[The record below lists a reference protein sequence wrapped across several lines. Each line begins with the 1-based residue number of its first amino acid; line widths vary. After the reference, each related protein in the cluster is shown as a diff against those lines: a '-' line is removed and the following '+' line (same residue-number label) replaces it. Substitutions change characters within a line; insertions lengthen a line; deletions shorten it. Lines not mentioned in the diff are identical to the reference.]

1 MKKFEVETFG
11 KWILAGEHSVL
22 RGSPALVFPLK
33 SRGLR
38 LRYEE
43 TADPLKLHL
52 VGSHGA
58 EMEFLFWA
66 VLERAGDLLKVPRAA
81 MRGNLTLESTLPV
94 GAGLGASAAFC
105 VAMSRWF
112 RSMDWLKLED
122 IGEFAVTLE
131 NLFHGESS
139 GVDVAVAMTG
149 EGLHF
154 ERSGYKYA
162 LAPAWSP
169 RLYISS
175 CGQRGLTSDCV
186 RKVKEL
192 IAANPKKGRELDER
206 MMAAVEECEAA
217 LIAGEE
223 KGFEKLKNAIESAGT
238 CFKEWGLADGAV
250 AEHERKLREA
260 GAVAVKPTGSGGG
273 GYMLSLWAS
282 LPPVS
287 LQGELIACFV
297 PSKASLKLAK

>member
-1 MKKFEVETFG
+1 MNAFETETFG

-33 SRGLR
+33 SRGLK
-38 LRYEE
+38 LRYQESGE
-43 TADPLKLHL
+43 PLKLRL

-58 EMEFLFWA
+58 EMEVLFWA

-112 RSMDWLKLED
+112 RSMEWLKLED
-122 IGEFAVTLE
+122 VGEFAVTLE

-154 ERSGYKYA
+154 ERSGHKYA
-162 LAPAWSP
+162 LSPEWTP

-192 IAANPKKGRELDER
+192 IAADPEKGRRLDER
-206 MMAAVEECEAA
+206 MADAVNACEEA

-223 KGFEKLKNAIESAGT
+223 KGFEKLRAAIESAGT
-238 CFKEWGLADGAV
+238 CFKEWGLASGAV

-273 GYMLSLWAS
+273 GFILSLWTGF
-282 LPPVS
+282 PPTS
-287 LQGELIACFV
+287 LQDELVACFV
-297 PSKASLKLAK
+297 PGRASLKLAR